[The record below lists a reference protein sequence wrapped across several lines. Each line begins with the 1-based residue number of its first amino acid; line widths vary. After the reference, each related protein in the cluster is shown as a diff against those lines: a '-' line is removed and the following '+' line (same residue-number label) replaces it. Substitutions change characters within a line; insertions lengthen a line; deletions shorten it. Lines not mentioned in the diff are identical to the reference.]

1 MRFIIFNISFFIF
14 LVSCKEQKEQS
25 VIDISADGVSV
36 EVIYG
41 AGDSYDVDNVVKPY
55 LPLPFNVAIMVH
67 EDNPSL
73 DFIILS
79 DRIYKGQNLN
89 VIPIGAMRLT
99 DDGIKKDF
107 FIAIPSSEKRQTFKA
122 SEFSDF
128 AVEHASIKWI
138 IEKYFTNHKGFAK
151 VKLLSWEDE
160 KYALRKIR
168 ATHKLKTKVKKT
180 MNY

>member
-79 DRIYKGQNLN
+79 DRIYKGQDLN

-122 SEFSDF
+122 IEFSDF
-128 AVEHASIKWI
+128 AELDSRAQKN
-138 IEKYFTNHKGFAK
+138 EKFRFSEILAIVNPIVNFK
-151 VKLLSWEDE
+151 VLVL
-160 KYALRKIR
+160 A
-168 ATHKLKTKVKKT
+168 
-180 MNY
+180 

>member
-1 MRFIIFNISFFIF
+1 MRNIIFIISFFIF
-14 LVSCKEQKEQS
+14 LLSCKEQEEQS
-25 VIDISADGVSV
+25 VMDISADGVSV

-41 AGDSYDVDNVVKPY
+41 AGDSYDVDNAVKPY
-55 LPLPFNVAIMVH
+55 LPLPFNVASMVH
-67 EDNPSL
+67 EDNPPL

-79 DRIYKGQNLN
+79 DRIYKGQDLN
-89 VIPIGAMRLT
+89 VIPIGAMRLS

-128 AVEHASIKWI
+128 AVEHASIKWM
-138 IEKYFTNHKGFAK
+138 IEQYFTNYKGFAK

-160 KYALRKIR
+160 QYALRKIS
-168 ATHKLKTKVKKT
+168 ASQGQKPKG
-180 MNY
+180 